1 MELSLVFYGL
11 SILIVRKNTLYELES
26 LVDTPACQV
35 AMVKRKIFGP
45 GGFRTELFNP

>member
-11 SILIVRKNTLYELES
+11 SVLTVRKNTLHEL
-26 LVDTPACQV
+26 ACQV

-45 GGFRTELFNP
+45 GGFRTELFNVTSFL